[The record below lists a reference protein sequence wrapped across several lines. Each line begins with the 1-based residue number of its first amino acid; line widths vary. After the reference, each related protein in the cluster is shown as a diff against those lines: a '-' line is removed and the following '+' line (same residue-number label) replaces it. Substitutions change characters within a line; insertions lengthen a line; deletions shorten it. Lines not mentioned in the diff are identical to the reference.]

1 MRREYGMRRR
11 AADGER
17 SARAINSFSSVGGGG
32 ERETLSV
39 LPLPLPRSS
48 LSGAPLSGECIG
60 NVTRDEG
67 MAGGGRERE
76 ERALAGPQKATKESE
91 SGSKCYRRRRR

>member
-17 SARAINSFSSVGGGG
+17 SAGAINSFSSVGGGG
-32 ERETLSV
+32 ERDFICPSTA
-39 LPLPLPRSS
+39 SS
-48 LSGAPLSGECIG
+48 SQFAIGGPLSGECIG